1 MAKER
6 VVTAKRVY
14 DTKAIIRERE
24 YGFFWY
30 SWFWTAARPALIL
43 LISLLLAIGILVSAG
58 TYIYDHT
65 LKPMDVNDPSTVTVE
80 IPSGSSVSKIA
91 DILAN
96 QNLLRSTGVFR
107 YMVMF
112 QGVTNK
118 IHYGKYQIAPSMTVN
133 EIIGVLTSGAGN
145 TERTI
150 TIIPG
155 WTIDDIAA
163 YLKKQGAVGD
173 VNEFLRLCNDA
184 NLFASY
190 YTIENAMSDGSMAGR
205 KYALEGYL
213 APDTYRVFT
222 DATAEQIIRRLMDQT
237 EVVLNDV
244 YSIAGQDDEEAPAR
258 FATNLTYD
266 QSIILASMIEKEA
279 VKDEDFARV
288 SAVFHNRLTS
298 GVRLESDPT
307 IKYTTGVKR
316 FILTEDELRANT
328 LYNTYV
334 ITGLPVGPICSPSK
348 RALEAALYPDMEYIK
363 DKYMFFCSMD
373 PNTGD
378 LYFSK
383 TKTEHDAAV
392 RQYRPLWEE
401 YDRKQMGS

>member
-1 MAKER
+1 
-6 VVTAKRVY
+6 
-14 DTKAIIRERE
+14 
-24 YGFFWY
+24 
-30 SWFWTAARPALIL
+30 
-43 LISLLLAIGILVSAG
+43 
-58 TYIYDHT
+58 
-65 LKPMDVNDPSTVTVE
+65 MDINDSSTVTVE
-80 IPSGSSVSKIA
+80 IPSGSSVSRIA
-91 DILAN
+91 DILSDR
-96 QNLLRSTGVFR
+96 NLLRNTGVFR

-118 IHYGKYQIAPSMTVN
+118 IHYGKYQLAPSMTVN
-133 EIIGVLTSGAGN
+133 EIIDVLTSGAGN

-163 YLKKQGAVGD
+163 YLKKQGALED
-173 VNEFLRLCNDA
+173 KTEFLRLCNDIG
-184 NLFASY
+184 LFASY

-244 YSIAGQDDEEAPAR
+244 YSIVDQDDEEAPAR
-258 FATNLTYD
+258 FITNLTYD
-266 QSIILASMIEKEA
+266 QTIILASMIEKEA

-298 GVRLESDPT
+298 GMRLESDPT

-316 FILTEDELRANT
+316 FILTEYELGANT
-328 LYNTYV
+328 SYNTYV
-334 ITGLPVGPICSPSK
+334 VTGLPVGPICSPSK
-348 RALEAALYPDMEYIK
+348 LALEAALYPDMEYIREN
-363 DKYMFFCSMD
+363 YMFFCSMD
-373 PNTGD
+373 PGTGD

-383 TKTEHDAAV
+383 TKTEHDSAV
-392 RQYRPLWEE
+392 TQYRPLWVE
-401 YDRKQMGS
+401 YDRNQRELDNANNTGA